1 MKADVNQPVYP
12 PAEARTSVLR
22 PSAGGILF
30 RMKPMRLACWL
41 PLALFCLMAGC
52 ARYEYDITRPQD
64 FAGHIGTMTDTTFQR
79 DPLEYRWRTV
89 DNRLVLRIYNPT
101 DQLITLLGQRS
112 SVVDPQQQSHPLV
125 TQTMAP
131 SSFIKLILPPLR
143 PRIERTGPSIGIGVG
158 TVIGSGRYGRRAVE
172 PYPDW
177 PPEPRYFTVYEDSAV
192 YWDWDGATTVRL
204 TLVFQRPDSSSF
216 EHEFVIARRKM

>member
-1 MKADVNQPVYP
+1 MN
-12 PAEARTSVLR
+12 SLR
-22 PSAGGILF
+22 L
-30 RMKPMRLACWL
+30 MQW
-41 PLALFCLMAGC
+41 PLLCAMLLLVGC
-52 ARYEYDITRPQD
+52 ARYEYDITRPQE
-64 FAGHIGTMTDTTFQR
+64 FAQHIGSKSDVVFSR

-89 DNRLVLRIYNPT
+89 ENRLVLRIFNPT
-101 DQLITLLGQRS
+101 DQPITLLGQRS
-112 SVVDPQQQSHPLV
+112 SLVDPEQQSHPLA

-131 SSFIKLILPPLR
+131 DSFIKLILPPLR

-158 TVIGSGRYGRRAVE
+158 TMIGSGRYGRRAVT

-177 PPEPRYFTVYEDSAV
+177 PPEPRYMTVYDDDAI
-192 YWDWDGATTVRL
+192 YWDWNGATRVRL